1 MQTINPIGRAD
12 NIVVQE
18 YGSDILVYDL
28 VDHRAMSLNETSAR
42 VWRAC
47 DGHKSVA
54 EIAAEIGDEGV
65 TLLALSEL
73 KKAKLVDSK
82 APEVAK
88 FEAMPRRE
96 AIKRIGM
103 SSLIALPIIA
113 SLAAPTAA
121 QTASACGQ
129 ANNRPTDC
137 PCTADAQ
144 CASNRCIGGGGN
156 PRCQ

>member
-1 MQTINPIGRAD
+1 MQNINPIGRAE
-12 NIVVQE
+12 NLVVQE
-18 YGSDILVYDL
+18 YGSDVLVYDL

-47 DGHKSVA
+47 NGQRSVA

-73 KKAKLVDSK
+73 KKAKLVESK

-96 AIKRIGM
+96 AIRRIGM

-113 SLAAPTAA
+113 SIAAPTAA

-129 ANNRPTDC
+129 PNNRPSNC
-137 PCTADAQ
+137 PCTSDAQ
-144 CASNRCIGGGGN
+144 CAGGNCIGGGGN